1 MRIKKF
7 LHQNRRDFKAEFECE
22 GCGEVV
28 TKWGYDDSNYH
39 QNVVPTM
46 KCPKCGKN
54 AIDLGTDYRPLMTR
68 YPDGMTV

>member
-1 MRIKKF
+1 MLIKKI

-39 QNVVPTM
+39 PATTTKM
-46 KCPKCGKN
+46 WS
-54 AIDLGTDYRPLMTR
+54 PL
-68 YPDGMTV
+68 